1 MNTFTEPSKVTYC
14 HQIHAQKGN
23 FGVCWGDPLKN
34 ERDLIYFLFEKL
46 WKDFNLL
53 LCGLN
58 GAEAVW

>member
-23 FGVCWGDPLKN
+23 FGVWRGDPLKN

-46 WKDFNLL
+46 WKDFN
-53 LCGLN
+53 
-58 GAEAVW
+58 